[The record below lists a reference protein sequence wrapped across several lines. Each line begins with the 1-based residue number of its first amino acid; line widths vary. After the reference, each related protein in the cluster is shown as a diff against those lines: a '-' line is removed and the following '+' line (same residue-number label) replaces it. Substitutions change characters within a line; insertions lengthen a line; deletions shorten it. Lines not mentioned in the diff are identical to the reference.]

1 MNFINERHEKRF
13 NELTKNIGLTDR
25 ERRVAMYILS
35 GNSDL
40 YNNVDSIYD
49 FEDGYF
55 KMDLAEDE
63 KGNTIIKWKI
73 PFSSSEKALVTL
85 AFDLFSGN
93 STIGVYDV
101 FRSLDIQNRELALSA
116 LRYAFIR

>member
-1 MNFINERHEKRF
+1 MNFINEKHEERF
-13 NELTKNIGLTDR
+13 KELTKNIGLTDR

-40 YNNVDSIYD
+40 YSNVSSIYD
-49 FEDGYF
+49 FKDGYF
-55 KMDLAEDE
+55 KMDLDEDE
-63 KGNTIIKWKI
+63 KGNTVIKWKI